1 MFSKRAVLS
10 QFQPRTT
17 SLGLQYVRRSFK
29 SSSGPLLQKT
39 ARLDPGLEMPPCDY
53 KPEPYQGISFEH
65 AKEVRKNNL
74 NPALFSYY
82 KNPVFICKGHMQWL
96 WDSDGRRYLDLF
108 AGIVTVSVGHCHPY
122 VTEAAK
128 KQLSNLWHTT
138 NIYYHPTIH
147 EYAELMASKLPGKL
161 KVCYFV
167 NSGSEANDMAILM
180 ARAHTGNFDFL
191 SLRNAYHGASP
202 GTLGILAHN
211 TWKLNVPLGFGF
223 YQTMN
228 PDVYQGPWGGANC
241 RDSVAQTDRTCNCA
255 AGQCMA
261 SKMYVDQLKDVLV
274 HSTSKK
280 VAGFIA
286 EPIQG
291 VGGSVHLPKGF
302 LKGAYELIRERGG
315 VCISDEVQ
323 TGFGRLGSHYWGFET
338 QEVVPDIVTMAKG
351 IGNGFPLA
359 AVVTTPEIAQSF
371 AQAIH
376 FNTYGGN
383 PIASAVGKAVLETI
397 DADGTQ
403 KNSEVVGTYFL
414 QELLKVKK
422 EFPDI
427 VGDVRGKGLMIGVEF
442 VTDKESKTPLPPEKF
457 VPIWE
462 DIKDMGV
469 LMGKGGLYG
478 NTLRIKP
485 PMCITKEDVDF
496 GVAALRTALQ
506 NYIDGN

>member
-1 MFSKRAVLS
+1 MFSKRAVLN
-10 QFQPRTT
+10 QIRPRATL
-17 SLGLQYVRRSFK
+17 LGLQHVRRSFAAC
-29 SSSGPLLQKT
+29 SGPLLQKT
-39 ARLDPGLEMPPCDY
+39 SPLDPGLEMPKCDY
-53 KPEPYQGISFEH
+53 EPQPYQGITFEH
-65 AKEVRKNNL
+65 AKEVRKSNL
-74 NPALFSYY
+74 NPALFAYY

-96 WDSDGRRYLDLF
+96 WDSDGKRYLDMF
-108 AGIVTVSVGHCHPY
+108 AGIVTVSVGHCHPR

-128 KQLSNLWHTT
+128 KQLDNLWHTT

-147 EYAELMASKLPGKL
+147 EYAELMASKFPGNL

-167 NSGSEANDMAILM
+167 NSGSEANDMAIMM

-191 SLRNAYHGASP
+191 SLRNGYHGTSP
-202 GTLGILAHN
+202 GTLGILAQN
-211 TWKLNVPLGFGF
+211 TWKLNVPVGFGF
-223 YQTMN
+223 FQTMN

-241 RDSVAQTDRTCNCA
+241 RDSIAQTDRTCNCP

-280 VAGFIA
+280 LAGFIA

-291 VGGSVHLPKGF
+291 VGGTVQMPKGF

-323 TGFGRLGSHYWGFET
+323 TGFGRLGSHYWGFEA
-338 QEVVPDIVTMAKG
+338 QDVVPDIVTMAKG

-371 AQAIH
+371 AQAVH

-383 PIASAVGKAVLETI
+383 PISSAVGKAVLEAI
-397 DADGTQ
+397 DEDGIQ

-414 QELLKVKK
+414 EELLKIKS
-422 EFPDI
+422 EFPDV
-427 VGDVRGKGLMIGVEF
+427 VGDVRGKGLMIGVEM
-442 VTDKESKTPLPPEKF
+442 VTDKESKTPLPADKF

-462 DIKDMGV
+462 DCKDMGV

-478 NTLRIKP
+478 NVLRIKP

-496 GVAALRTALQ
+496 GVAVLRTALHKYNQ
-506 NYIDGN
+506 SK

>member
-1 MFSKRAVLS
+1 MFSKRLVLS
-10 QFQPRTT
+10 QRGCRAAFF
-17 SLGLQYVRRSFK
+17 GLQNVQRGFAT
-29 SSSGPLLQKT
+29 SSGPLLQKT
-39 ARLDPGLEMPPCDY
+39 APLDPGLEMPQCDY
-53 KPEPYQGISFEH
+53 EPEQYQGISFEH
-65 AKEVRKNNL
+65 AKEVRKTYL

-82 KNPVFICKGHMQWL
+82 KEPVFICKGHMQWL
-96 WDSDGRRYLDLF
+96 WDSAGKRYLDLF
-108 AGIVTVSVGHCHPY
+108 AGIVTVSVGHCHPH
-122 VTEAAK
+122 VTKAAK
-128 KQLSNLWHTT
+128 DQLDKLWHTT
-138 NIYYHPTIH
+138 NIYYHPTLH
-147 EYAELMASKLPGKL
+147 EYAELMASKLPGNL

-167 NSGSEANDMAILM
+167 NSGSEANDMAIMM

-202 GTLGILAHN
+202 YTLGILAHS
-211 TWKLNVPLGFGF
+211 TWKLNVPVGFGYF
-223 YQTMN
+223 QTMN

-241 RDSVAQTDRTCNCA
+241 RDSIAQTDRTCNCA

-291 VGGSVHLPKGF
+291 VGGTVQLPKGF

-338 QEVVPDIVTMAKG
+338 QGVVPDIVTMAKG
-351 IGNGFPLA
+351 IGNGFPMA
-359 AVVTTPEIAQSF
+359 AVITTPEIAHSF
-371 AQAIH
+371 AQAVH
-376 FNTYGGN
+376 FNTFGGN
-383 PIASAVGKAVLETI
+383 PVASAVGKAVLEAI
-397 DADGTQ
+397 DEDGVQ
-403 KNSEVVGTYFL
+403 KNCEVVGTYFL
-414 QELLKVKK
+414 EELLQLKK
-422 EFPDI
+422 EFPDVI
-427 VGDVRGKGLMIGVEF
+427 GDVRGKGLMIGVEF

-462 DIKDMGV
+462 DCKDMGV
-469 LMGKGGLYG
+469 LVGKGGLYG
-478 NTLRIKP
+478 NVMRIKP

-496 GVAALRTALQ
+496 GVAVIRTALSK
-506 NYIDGN
+506 YSHGK